1 MKKSC
6 REYSRVRYR
15 KDLWP
20 YTGKNSRQGDL
31 IRGRSRENHRAVESY
46 RKSLW
51 NMTMKLLLKPSA
63 SPIGTSIGVLLIKIP
78 IRSEESGA
86 KSRGLAL
93 QPSPK
98 HPVLSKRLLWVLIS
112 RLVDPCNFNRI
123 QYYMMLLYCISIMN
137 YIVLVSSKNRIT

>member
-93 QPSPK
+93 QPSQ
-98 HPVLSKRLLWVLIS
+98 HFTSNLLSSSHKGIFVFYS
-112 RLVDPCNFNRI
+112 NF
-123 QYYMMLLYCISIMN
+123 SIVKS
-137 YIVLVSSKNRIT
+137 IIPSWTELRHWF